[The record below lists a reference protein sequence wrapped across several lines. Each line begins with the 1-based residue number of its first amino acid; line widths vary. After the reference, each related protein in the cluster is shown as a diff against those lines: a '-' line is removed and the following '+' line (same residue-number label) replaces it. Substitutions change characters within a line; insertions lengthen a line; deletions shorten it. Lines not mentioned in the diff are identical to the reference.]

1 MRKWGKYEKQIEKE
15 NIDLSFF
22 DKYSLTNDN
31 VDSIMGLE
39 SIREV
44 HILWDHSKSLLLT
57 AWWMRIALV
66 LWCVLAVVMP
76 VLYIKQRISLDLLL
90 LFVVLFVP
98 VLLAFY
104 GLHKMLHNI
113 QQSVIFSSENT
124 SSLRLVSWACFFAA
138 VFLLAAAVKWPV
150 LIVASGVIGF
160 LGLFVRV
167 IKNML
172 SEAIVLKEEN
182 DYTI

>member
-1 MRKWGKYEKQIEKE
+1 M
-15 NIDLSFF
+15 
-22 DKYSLTNDN
+22 
-31 VDSIMGLE
+31 
-39 SIREV
+39 
-44 HILWDHSKSLLLT
+44 WDHSKSLLLT

-66 LWCVLAVVMP
+66 VWCVSAVAVPMLFF
-76 VLYIKQRISLDLLL
+76 VQRVALDIVL
-90 LFVVLFVP
+90 LFAVLFVP

-113 QQSVIFSSENT
+113 QQGVIFSAENT
-124 SSLRLVSWACFFAA
+124 ASLRLVSWACFFAA
-138 VFLLAAAVKWPV
+138 VFLLVATFRWPI

-172 SEAIVLKEEN
+172 SEAIALKEEN

>member
-1 MRKWGKYEKQIEKE
+1 M
-15 NIDLSFF
+15 
-22 DKYSLTNDN
+22 
-31 VDSIMGLE
+31 
-39 SIREV
+39 
-44 HILWDHSKSLLLT
+44 WDHSKSLLLT

-66 LWCVLAVVMP
+66 VWCALAVVVP
-76 VLYIKQRISLDLLL
+76 VRFFMQRLTLDVLL
-90 LFVVLFVP
+90 LFAVLFVP

-113 QQSVIFSSENT
+113 QQGVIFSTENT
-124 SSLRLVSWACFFAA
+124 ASLRLVSWACFFAA
-138 VFLLAAAVKWPV
+138 VFLLVAAFQWPI

>member
-1 MRKWGKYEKQIEKE
+1 
-15 NIDLSFF
+15 
-22 DKYSLTNDN
+22 
-31 VDSIMGLE
+31 MG
-39 SIREV
+39 EV
-44 HILWDHSKSLLLT
+44 RIVWDHSKSLLLT

-66 LWCVLAVVMP
+66 VWCALAVVVP
-76 VLYIKQRISLDLLL
+76 VRFFMQRLTLDVLL
-90 LFVVLFVP
+90 LFAVLFVP

-113 QQSVIFSSENT
+113 QQGVIFSTENT
-124 SSLRLVSWACFFAA
+124 ASLRLVSWACFFAA
-138 VFLLAAAVKWPV
+138 VFLLVAAFQWPI